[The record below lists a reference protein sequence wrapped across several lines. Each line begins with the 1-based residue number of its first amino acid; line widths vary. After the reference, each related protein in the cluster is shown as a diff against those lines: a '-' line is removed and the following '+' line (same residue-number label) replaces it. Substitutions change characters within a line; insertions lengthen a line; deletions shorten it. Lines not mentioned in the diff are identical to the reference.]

1 MNNQMKT
8 YIGKGL
14 GGSWAQELLSQSR
27 FGCANFPWVPACSSA
42 WKLYPVQILS
52 FWGFIGGSLHSYDLI
67 IGHRWVCCRKGDPFQ
82 GPKVGSCLTLKDEM
96 SKETQVLTK
105 QETVGKRH
113 LGGDQQGKGT
123 QENCSAMWL
132 AVSGFMVMGLV
143 SGLSLANRSDPRSF
157 LVMHASLR
165 QDG

>member
-1 MNNQMKT
+1 M
-8 YIGKGL
+8 
-14 GGSWAQELLSQSR
+14 
-27 FGCANFPWVPACSSA
+27 
-42 WKLYPVQILS
+42 
-52 FWGFIGGSLHSYDLI
+52 
-67 IGHRWVCCRKGDPFQ
+67 CCRKGDPFQ

-132 AVSGFMVMGLV
+132 AVSNFMVMGLV
-143 SGLSLANRSDPRSF
+143 SGFSLASHSDSGSF
-157 LVMHASLR
+157 LVAQALLS
-165 QDG
+165 QDGCQ

>member
-1 MNNQMKT
+1 M
-8 YIGKGL
+8 
-14 GGSWAQELLSQSR
+14 
-27 FGCANFPWVPACSSA
+27 
-42 WKLYPVQILS
+42 
-52 FWGFIGGSLHSYDLI
+52 
-67 IGHRWVCCRKGDPFQ
+67 CCKKGDPFQ

-143 SGLSLANRSDPRSF
+143 SGLSLANASDSGSF
-157 LVMHASLR
+157 PVVHTSLSQAGFQCEHFWEVGR
-165 QDG
+165 TYHLLPPPLGLFGILPG